1 MPVHSD
7 SGAPFRLRH
16 ARRDDASEIAAM
28 VRELAVF
35 EREPL
40 ASVKITQA
48 DVLRDCFGE
57 RPRAEVLIAE
67 RQGRIAGFALYF
79 HNYSTWMGRA
89 GLYLEDIFVRDWA
102 RGNGVGRLLMAGI
115 ARIAKER
122 GCPRLDLWVLHW
134 NPARAFYEKLGMID
148 MSDWRPYRLEAAGIE
163 RLAEEAGDGSWHQ
176 RP

>member
-1 MPVHSD
+1 
-7 SGAPFRLRH
+7 
-16 ARRDDASEIAAM
+16 M
-28 VRELAVF
+28 VRELALF

-40 ASVKITQA
+40 SSVKITQA

-57 RPRAEVLIAE
+57 PRRCEVLIAE
-67 RQGRIAGFALYF
+67 REGHIAGFALYF

-102 RGNGVGRLLMAGI
+102 RGHGVGRLLMAGL

-148 MSDWRPYRLEAAGIE
+148 MSDWRPYRMEAAGIA

-176 RP
+176 GP

>member
-7 SGAPFRLRH
+7 SGAPFRLRP
-16 ARRDDASEIAAM
+16 ARRDDAAEIVAM
-28 VRELAVF
+28 VRELALF

-40 ASVKITQA
+40 TSVKIA
-48 DVLRDCFGE
+48 EPDVLRDCFGE

-67 RQGRIAGFALYF
+67 RAGRIAGFALFF

-102 RGNGVGRLLMAGI
+102 RGCGVGRLLMAGL

-122 GCPRLDLWVLHW
+122 GCARLDLWVLHW

-176 RP
+176 GP